1 MASYAFLV
9 IYDPSVDLDNDAQV
23 QAYFERKTKL
33 DISQLGIEPNEML
46 ILNFVTDSGARRGE
60 RYFIVHKG
68 KLLGVEE

>member
-1 MASYAFLV
+1 MASYAFTV
-9 IYDPSVDLDNDAQV
+9 MDDPLVDLDNDAQV

-33 DISQLGIEPNEML
+33 DISLLSIEPNEM
-46 ILNFVTDSGARRGE
+46 IRISFVTDFGAKRGE

>member
-1 MASYAFLV
+1 MANYKFTLMD
-9 IYDPSVDLDNDAQV
+9 DPEIDLDNDDQV

-33 DISQLGIEPNEML
+33 DISLLSIEPNEMV
-46 ILNFVTDSGARRGE
+46 IISFVTDFGAKRGE